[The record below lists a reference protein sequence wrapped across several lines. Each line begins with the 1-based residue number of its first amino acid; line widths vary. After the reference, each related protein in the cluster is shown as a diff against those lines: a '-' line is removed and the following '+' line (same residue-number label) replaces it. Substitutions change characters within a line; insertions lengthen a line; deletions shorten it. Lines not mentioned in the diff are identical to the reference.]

1 MSKTTS
7 RDGNALKNQ
16 YEVTHVA
23 DGETCLNGLAKEQF
37 DLF

>member
-1 MSKTTS
+1 M
-7 RDGNALKNQ
+7 GMLLKNQ

-23 DGETCLNGLAKEQF
+23 DGETYPNGLAKEQF